1 MKNQISAMAV
11 LAVLLLSACNS
22 NSKSKT
28 WTADQEKQWKT
39 ECVQMLVDKGVT
51 DAVAE
56 DHCDCMYQ
64 KTSEAYTPTEAAAL
78 TLEQERK
85 LWRECDYSW

>member
-1 MKNQISAMAV
+1 MKNLISVMTI
-11 LAVLLLSACNS
+11 AVLLIMSACNS

-28 WTADQEKQWKT
+28 WTEEQKEQWKT
-39 ECVQMLVDKGVT
+39 ECVQMLVDRGVT
-51 DAVAE
+51 EAVAE

-64 KTSEAYTPTEAAAL
+64 KTSKKYTPSEAAAL
-78 TLEQERK
+78 TVEQERE